1 MKRENLKESTNKKK
15 PKIKLTKLGNRVKNI
30 SLLVISLLLI
40 GCVIMAYPFLSET
53 YAIKSNNNDQKEDIK
68 KEEEPKEKVYTANMI
83 MVGDALIHSSVYND
97 AYDKHTKSYDFTK
110 QVSLIKPIVSKYDI
124 AFYNQETI
132 LGGTELGLSNYPRFN
147 SPYEVGDAMI
157 DAGFNVVN
165 LATNHTLDVGSKGVM
180 NSCAYWA
187 KHDDILTAGSYCS
200 KEDQQTIRTAT
211 KNNISYAL
219 LSYTEST
226 NGIPVP
232 KGQEYLVNV
241 YSDELAKKQI
251 EEIRDKV
258 DVLIVSMHWGEEYTH
273 TPTNFEKEKAKYLA
287 SLGVDIIIG
296 THPHV
301 VQPVEWIDNT
311 LVFYSLGN
319 FISAQRQ
326 NENYNKMVGLMP
338 SLTITKTVNESGTKI
353 KIDNIQNE
361 LIYTYYKNFRDFK
374 VIPFSQMTSEY
385 LSNYENIYERYAKVI
400 KNYDDTM
407 PVVGLN

>member
-1 MKRENLKESTNKKK
+1 
-15 PKIKLTKLGNRVKNI
+15 
-30 SLLVISLLLI
+30 
-40 GCVIMAYPFLSET
+40 
-53 YAIKSNNNDQKEDIK
+53 
-68 KEEEPKEKVYTANMI
+68 

-200 KEDQQTIRTAT
+200 KEDQQTIKTAT

>member
-1 MKRENLKESTNKKK
+1 M
-15 PKIKLTKLGNRVKNI
+15 
-30 SLLVISLLLI
+30 
-40 GCVIMAYPFLSET
+40 
-53 YAIKSNNNDQKEDIK
+53 
-68 KEEEPKEKVYTANMI
+68 
-83 MVGDALIHSSVYND
+83 
-97 AYDKHTKSYDFTK
+97 
-110 QVSLIKPIVSKYDI
+110 
-124 AFYNQETI
+124 
-132 LGGTELGLSNYPRFN
+132 
-147 SPYEVGDAMI
+147 
-157 DAGFNVVN
+157 
-165 LATNHTLDVGSKGVM
+165 
-180 NSCAYWA
+180 
-187 KHDDILTAGSYCS
+187 
-200 KEDQQTIRTAT
+200 
-211 KNNISYAL
+211 
-219 LSYTEST
+219 SYTEST